1 MPRKIKDLIYY
12 DRKRIFFG
20 SWPIN
25 VCRKVFG
32 FKKTSGLP
40 SRRKFIVRPLSVYRA
55 ALAAERTQY
64 LSDFDKKIRGD
75 SKKNSEQID
84 YRTIRSVLLSEN
96 IDRQNRSEAA
106 KKTYY
111 QHLKKQKYG

>member
-1 MPRKIKDLIYY
+1 MPRKIKELIYY

-32 FKKTSGLP
+32 LKKTSGLP
-40 SRRKFIVRPLSVYRA
+40 SRRKFIVRPLAVYRA
-55 ALAAERTQY
+55 ALDAERAQY
-64 LSDFDKKIRGD
+64 LSDFDKKIRPD
-75 SKKNSEQID
+75 SETNTDKID
-84 YRTIRSVLLSEN
+84 YRSIRSVLLSEN